1 MLSHS
6 DLLECPVVFWIQ
18 QVPNACSLNGILWT
32 RNLGH
37 RSRISVHVDL
47 LVGWLEY
54 RDKRPFL
61 PDMVLDKRS
70 HCPT

>member
-47 LVGWLEY
+47 LVG
-54 RDKRPFL
+54 
-61 PDMVLDKRS
+61 
-70 HCPT
+70 